1 METSKIVEEVE
12 DAVEDV
18 VKEHD
23 KVAAATTIKRI
34 PEIDFFKGI
43 AVLSMVI
50 FHIFYMAN
58 MMNMAEFPID
68 SGMLHAFARTAQL
81 IFISCIGVN
90 LVLSRQ
96 KYEGD
101 VATFHK
107 RKTKRAIYMAGVA
120 VIITILTYLAFPDKF
135 VKFGIV
141 HFAATSVFLLQWIA
155 GSEISIFVMVLAVL
169 LIDTFKHHLIPFFAA
184 NVHPMISFIL
194 GIYNPRY
201 NSMDHFS
208 LIPNIAVIGVGM
220 LLGYTLYK
228 KARRRYKKM
237 DDILDP
243 IFNMDNII
251 VDVLKWI
258 GKRSFLVYIIHF
270 PLIYFIYRFIQNI

>member
-1 METSKIVEEVE
+1 
-12 DAVEDV
+12 
-18 VKEHD
+18 
-23 KVAAATTIKRI
+23 
-34 PEIDFFKGI
+34 
-43 AVLSMVI
+43 
-50 FHIFYMAN
+50 
-58 MMNMAEFPID
+58 
-68 SGMLHAFARTAQL
+68 
-81 IFISCIGVN
+81 
-90 LVLSRQ
+90 
-96 KYEGD
+96 
-101 VATFHK
+101 
-107 RKTKRAIYMAGVA
+107 MAGVA

-169 LIDTFKHHLIPFFAA
+169 LIDTFKRHLIPFLAA

-228 KARRRYKKM
+228 KARRRYKQM

-270 PLIYFIYRFIQNI
+270 PLIYFIYRFIQSV